1 MNIKQINHLT
11 KVIKGFV
18 QRSSSRRSI
27 TLLTLPLLL
36 LLIIQSSAWSQYSIY
51 QTGLSND
58 WSYSDLMSCSVI
70 NGSNKTPLVYLNCT
84 VTNNKKVVLRAQ
96 SNVFTLNKGSNIISR
111 GDVDNKLTPIKTVF
125 VDANFRALMDKT
137 AMPSG
142 GDYEVRLDLV
152 EKTENAVLSYTQI
165 NRNVTPLSPFGL
177 ITPFDGSALD
187 NTQPTFTW
195 FRPMG
200 TDGQTY
206 NIRVV
211 EIYNGQTANQAI
223 RSNAAVLGQSDLNF
237 NLYQTPSNGENI
249 QSCKKYAW
257 QVEVIERTEGQS
269 RTTNISE
276 VWTFSTSCSK
286 STSKYIETPYYGAKT
301 KPELYSFPV
310 YDTLRISLE
319 HAYSNNQQIQASIVD
334 MSNNQKEVSLQNERD
349 NKSRTI
355 IFMGDNRVAIPLL
368 KKGLKKNA
376 QYLLTIIDGSEKFF
390 VPFLYLA
397 DE

>member
-1 MNIKQINHLT
+1 
-11 KVIKGFV
+11 
-18 QRSSSRRSI
+18 
-27 TLLTLPLLL
+27 
-36 LLIIQSSAWSQYSIY
+36 
-51 QTGLSND
+51 
-58 WSYSDLMSCSVI
+58 
-70 NGSNKTPLVYLNCT
+70 
-84 VTNNKKVVLRAQ
+84 
-96 SNVFTLNKGSNIISR
+96 
-111 GDVDNKLTPIKTVF
+111 
-125 VDANFRALMDKT
+125 
-137 AMPSG
+137 
-142 GDYEVRLDLV
+142 
-152 EKTENAVLSYTQI
+152 
-165 NRNVTPLSPFGL
+165 
-177 ITPFDGSALD
+177 
-187 NTQPTFTW
+187 
-195 FRPMG
+195 MG

-257 QVEVIERTEGQS
+257 QVEVIEKTEGQS

-286 STSKYIETPYYGAKT
+286 STSKYIETPYYGAKA

-319 HAYSNNQQIQASIVD
+319 HAYSNNQQIQASIAD

-397 DE
+397 DEWKN